1 MSASLPPS
9 GRASR
14 SEVRTLSSASE
25 PNAAGSS
32 KPMRQ
37 NSFSG
42 RPRRLSEGGQTSATG
57 VRSVNRIAGNLN
69 LSINQTPVAGMM
81 GLYIGQA
88 QGELEALQ
96 KEAEDEVNK
105 ERKKLKNME
114 SRGKTPLN
122 NINKQKSRVKKAENK
137 LTEVKSAIEKVMESK
152 RPKRGRNNNAKE
164 SSNKRT
170 NRGNKPPKINTQ
182 PRNNVPKPT
191 ASRPTSFLSQLKRT
205 TGAIKRKETIVETQA
220 PSKTTTTSTQR
231 SPPKTYVVANVAK
244 EFMNRS
250 LVSKAERELVNQTRP
265 PSNKFKA
272 LTTVKNPSKTIVLPK
287 SLNTPTAVSSSSSE
301 GVPVATIRTRSRVFN
316 PNGKVKEQV
325 SILRRRFESV
335 FDGVIGDGKTIK
347 LNTSDYQKQLN
358 KLQTSIESL
367 HNKINRKKMENNSLA
382 VYKKNLNALLND
394 VSKLKLVI
402 AKRSSPKTNT
412 STQTSAPKP
421 ATIRPLV
428 TNKSVNKILKAITE
442 RNAKVPTTPPGIT
455 KTNIERLLQ
464 PFKQPVTVTVA
475 PTISVKGGSAKATG
489 GSLQQTQIQYKTP
502 ANKKKKPLK
511 LIRSPETMRKE
522 KSAAFRKEIISKLRS
537 PAATKRREALYSL
550 RTPTVG
556 QRKKHVIQLID
567 RVLHRMKAP
576 KDAEKKL
583 IKFYEGL
590 SEKQI
595 KSLFGGRSP
604 EFVKITLKKQ
614 IDYLKKKKR

>member
-1 MSASLPPS
+1 MSPARPPP
-9 GRASR
+9 G
-14 SEVRTLSSASE
+14 
-25 PNAAGSS
+25 
-32 KPMRQ
+32 
-37 NSFSG
+37 
-42 RPRRLSEGGQTSATG
+42 SATG
-57 VRSVNRIAGNLN
+57 PNRKHRVFNDTANMNNDRPPPGSATEATRNFSGIFNDITTSPVKSRINILENEINELTKKMEKLNRGGDLNRSRL
-69 LSINQTPVAGMM
+69 L
-81 GLYIGQA
+81 GQIVSLA
-88 QGELEALQ
+88 
-96 KEAEDEVNK
+96 KK
-105 ERKKLKNME
+105 ERAAMGALSKIKNMAVAKNKNVTEMNRKLKEYATAVE
-114 SRGKTPLN
+114 SYKARIKELS
-122 NINKQKSRVKKAENK
+122 KS
-137 LTEVKSAIEKVMESK
+137 
-152 RPKRGRNNNAKE
+152 P
-164 SSNKRT
+164 
-170 NRGNKPPKINTQ
+170 
-182 PRNNVPKPT
+182 
-191 ASRPTSFLSQLKRT
+191 
-205 TGAIKRKETIVETQA
+205 
-220 PSKTTTTSTQR
+220 KTTT
-231 SPPKTYVVANVAK
+231 
-244 EFMNRS
+244 
-250 LVSKAERELVNQTRP
+250 
-265 PSNKFKA
+265 
-272 LTTVKNPSKTIVLPK
+272 
-287 SLNTPTAVSSSSSE
+287 
-301 GVPVATIRTRSRVFN
+301 
-316 PNGKVKEQV
+316 
-325 SILRRRFESV
+325 
-335 FDGVIGDGKTIK
+335 
-347 LNTSDYQKQLN
+347 
-358 KLQTSIESL
+358 
-367 HNKINRKKMENNSLA
+367 
-382 VYKKNLNALLND
+382 
-394 VSKLKLVI
+394 
-402 AKRSSPKTNT
+402 T

-442 RNAKVPTTPPGIT
+442 RNAKAPTTPPGIT